1 MNQFRVLP
9 QLSGDDFEQKFG
21 QRHLVHQVTLKWA
34 RERPDSF
41 AIISADTGQGM
52 TWAELE
58 AATLGLAAHLR
69 ELGYKWDRV

>member
-52 TWAELE
+52 T
-58 AATLGLAAHLR
+58 
-69 ELGYKWDRV
+69 